1 MLSIGIVTPDRR
13 HLSHVLGLALDRFH
27 IDIVLSST
35 VVADAVSRAEAGRV
49 DVWLARPAAAT
60 GESVREFRRLLPP
73 RVAGEY
79 GAEDDGVGTGAGA
92 GAGAGT
98 GGVGRPR
105 PLAVVCGG
113 EESQVAQALA
123 LGASAVMLPDDS
135 VFDTA
140 AGLYAAASRDLFV
153 SPRLLRRVSRRL
165 SDVLSGPLTVGVDVL
180 TEREQRVLSLMSAG
194 MSNGAIARSLCISP
208 ATVSTHV
215 GHILRKLGAGN
226 RTQAV
231 IAALRQSLIA
241 HPAHRA

>member
-1 MLSIGIVTPDRR
+1 MLSIGIVTTDRR

-35 VVADAVSRAEAGRV
+35 VVADAASRPEAGRV

-73 RVAGEY
+73 R
-79 GAEDDGVGTGAGA
+79 GAADHGAGSDG
-92 GAGAGT
+92 GAGGGDGA

-231 IAALRQSLIA
+231 IAALQQSLIA

>member
-1 MLSIGIVTPDRR
+1 MLSVGIVTPDRR
-13 HLSHVLGLALDRFH
+13 HLSHVLGLALDKFH
-27 IDIVLSST
+27 IDIVLSGAA
-35 VVADAVSRAEAGRV
+35 VADAVSRPEAGRV

-60 GESVREFRRLLPP
+60 AESVREFRRLLPP
-73 RVAGEY
+73 RGADGY
-79 GAEDDGVGTGAGA
+79 GAEDGGAG
-92 GAGAGT
+92 
-98 GGVGRPR
+98 GGGSGSGGSGGGIGRPR

>member
-1 MLSIGIVTPDRR
+1 MTPDRR

-35 VVADAVSRAEAGRV
+35 VVADAVSRPEAGRV

-73 RVAGEY
+73 RGTAGYE
-79 GAEDDGVGTGAGA
+79 AEDGGAGA
-92 GAGAGT
+92 GA

-135 VFDTA
+135 VFDTT

-231 IAALRQSLIA
+231 IAALQQSLIA

>member
-1 MLSIGIVTPDRR
+1 MTPDRR
-13 HLSHVLGLALDRFH
+13 HLSHVLGLALDKFH
-27 IDIVLSST
+27 IDIVLSGAA
-35 VVADAVSRAEAGRV
+35 VADAVSRPEAGRV

-60 GESVREFRRLLPP
+60 AESVREFRRLVPP
-73 RVAGEY
+73 RGAAEY
-79 GAEDDGVGTGAGA
+79 GAGDGGAGGAAGGAGA
-92 GAGAGT
+92 

-113 EESQVAQALA
+113 EESQVSQALA

-165 SDVLSGPLTVGVDVL
+165 SDVLSGPLTAGAAVL
-180 TEREQRVLSLMSAG
+180 TEREERVLSLMSAG

-231 IAALRQSLIA
+231 IAALQQSLIA

>member
-1 MLSIGIVTPDRR
+1 MTPDRR

-27 IDIVLSST
+27 IDIVLTGT
-35 VVADAVSRAEAGRV
+35 VVADAVSRPEAGRV
-49 DVWLARPAAAT
+49 DVWLARPSAAT
-60 GESVREFRRLLPP
+60 GESVREFPRLVPRRGT
-73 RVAGEY
+73 AES
-79 GAEDDGVGTGAGA
+79 GAEDGGGAGA
-92 GAGAGT
+92 GAG

-113 EESQVAQALA
+113 EEGQVAQALA

-194 MSNGAIARSLCISP
+194 MSNGARWWRGTSSP
-208 ATVSTHV
+208 RCRRAT
-215 GHILRKLGAGN
+215 
-226 RTQAV
+226 AV
-231 IAALRQSLIA
+231 RPT
-241 HPAHRA
+241 PAC

>member
-1 MLSIGIVTPDRR
+1 MTPDRR

-35 VVADAVSRAEAGRV
+35 VVADAVSRPEAGRV

-60 GESVREFRRLLPP
+60 GESVREFRRLAPP
-73 RVAGEY
+73 RGTAEY
-79 GAEDDGVGTGAGA
+79 GPDDGGAGAGA

-98 GGVGRPR
+98 GAGGGVGRPR

-165 SDVLSGPLTVGVDVL
+165 SDVLSGPLTVAVDVL

-231 IAALRQSLIA
+231 IAALQQSLIA

>member
-1 MLSIGIVTPDRR
+1 M
-13 HLSHVLGLALDRFH
+13 LGLALDRFH

-79 GAEDDGVGTGAGA
+79 RAEDDGVGAGA
-92 GAGAGT
+92 GA

>member
-1 MLSIGIVTPDRR
+1 M
-13 HLSHVLGLALDRFH
+13 LGLALDRFH
-27 IDIVLSST
+27 IDIVLTST
-35 VVADAVSRAEAGRV
+35 VVADAVSRPEAGRV

-60 GESVREFRRLLPP
+60 GESVREFRRLVPP
-73 RVAGEY
+73 R
-79 GAEDDGVGTGAGA
+79 GAAESGTEDGGGAGA
-92 GAGAGT
+92 GAG

-113 EESQVAQALA
+113 EEGQVAQALA

-241 HPAHRA
+241 HPAHHA

>member
-1 MLSIGIVTPDRR
+1 M
-13 HLSHVLGLALDRFH
+13 LGLALDRFH

-35 VVADAVSRAEAGRV
+35 VVADAVSRPEAGRV
-49 DVWLARPAAAT
+49 DVWLARPAAAM
-60 GESVREFRRLLPP
+60 GESVREFRRLVPP
-73 RVAGEY
+73 RGTAEY
-79 GAEDDGVGTGAGA
+79 GAEDGGAGTGAGA
-92 GAGAGT
+92 G

-231 IAALRQSLIA
+231 IAALQQSLIA

>member
-1 MLSIGIVTPDRR
+1 MTPDRR

-27 IDIVLSST
+27 IDIVLTST
-35 VVADAVSRAEAGRV
+35 VVADAVSRPEAGRV

-60 GESVREFRRLLPP
+60 GESVREFRRLVPP
-73 RVAGEY
+73 RGTAEY
-79 GAEDDGVGTGAGA
+79 GAEDGGGAGA
-92 GAGAGT
+92 G

-113 EESQVAQALA
+113 EEGQVAQALA

-165 SDVLSGPLTVGVDVL
+165 SDALSGPLTVGVDVL

-231 IAALRQSLIA
+231 IAALQQSLIA